1 MSRKVHQEPPAHMI
15 GELFTFAL
23 FGLFLLLSLL
33 VVVIGVENY
42 RGVVDASDTVSE
54 IRTPL
59 GYMAGKLRS
68 GAAADGVTLDER
80 GGMQALVLTEVY
92 KGTHYETIIYHH
104 DGALYETYINADET
118 DFDPDIGT
126 RLTEMTDFSMAW
138 ADEDERL
145 LALTATASDGS
156 TQTLHI
162 ALRTEQG
169 VNGA

>member
-1 MSRKVHQEPPAHMI
+1 MSRRLHQEPPAHMI

-23 FGLFLLLSLL
+23 FGVFLLLSLL

-42 RGVVDASDTVSE
+42 RGVVDASDAISQ

-68 GAAADGVTLDER
+68 DAATDGVSLETRE
-80 GGMQALVLTEVY
+80 GVQTLVLSEIY
-92 KGTHYETIIYHH
+92 EGTRYETIIYHQ

-118 DFDPDIGT
+118 MFDPDIGT
-126 RLTEMTDFSMAW
+126 RLTDVADFEIAW
-138 ADEDERL
+138 ADEDARL
-145 LALTATASDGS
+145 LAITATADDGT
-156 TQTLHI
+156 TQALHI
-162 ALRTEQG
+162 ALRTGQG